1 MGNIFEDDFR
11 DFLNALNNQGVE
23 YILVGGFS
31 VIIHGYPRTTG
42 DMDLWVRKT
51 EYNYIKLVEAL
62 YEFGMSV
69 FDMTQENFL
78 NHKEWDLFSFGKS
91 PVAIDIMT
99 AVKGLEFNKTFENAK
114 IYDDGELKVRTIH
127 KNDLENLKS
136 KNKHFLVIKA
146 K

>member
-42 DMDLWVRKT
+42 DIT
-51 EYNYIKLVEAL
+51 ENNYIKLVKAF
-62 YEFGMSV
+62 YEFGMPV

-78 NHKEWDLFSFGKS
+78 NHKE
-91 PVAIDIMT
+91 
-99 AVKGLEFNKTFENAK
+99 
-114 IYDDGELKVRTIH
+114 
-127 KNDLENLKS
+127 
-136 KNKHFLVIKA
+136 
-146 K
+146 

>member
-51 EYNYIKLVEAL
+51 ENNYIKLVKAF
-62 YEFGMSV
+62 YEFGMPV

-78 NHKEWDLFSFGKS
+78 NHKE
-91 PVAIDIMT
+91 
-99 AVKGLEFNKTFENAK
+99 
-114 IYDDGELKVRTIH
+114 
-127 KNDLENLKS
+127 
-136 KNKHFLVIKA
+136 
-146 K
+146 